1 MPSTLLIRWVMQGP
15 HIFTTPR
22 AQTELT
28 ESPTKIVHAFCVW
41 TTIKS
46 PARSAL
52 LGLNGFRYKLYV
64 AVEIKHPVYKTY
76 STTKK
81 TCKTISGLLKIYE
94 LWSDCSQRRHEDSWG
109 HEKSRA
115 IFCQS
120 LAGRSLV
127 VHLQKSSETELQT
140 LASIPQNHKNFH
152 QLNVAAGTKI
162 FLLFAHPILQPF
174 KY

>member
-1 MPSTLLIRWVMQGP
+1 MQGP
-15 HIFTTPR
+15 HIFATPR
-22 AQTELT
+22 AQMELT

-41 TTIKS
+41 TTVKS
-46 PARSAL
+46 LARSAL
-52 LGLNGFRYKLYV
+52 LGLDGFRYKSYV
-64 AVEIKHPVYKTY
+64 VVEIKLPVYKTY

-94 LWSDCSQRRHEDSWG
+94 LWSNCSQRRHEDSWG

-115 IFCQS
+115 IFWQS

-127 VHLQKSSETELQT
+127 VHWRKCSETELRT
-140 LASIPQNHKNFH
+140 SASIPQNHKNCRR
-152 QLNVAAGTKI
+152 LNAAAGTKI
-162 FLLFAHPILQPF
+162 FLLFARPILQPF